1 MGKPIVESTA
11 TAPGT
16 RGGARG
22 RRPSGRSPLDTR
34 RRRLFFPFLLPA
46 LIVYVIFV
54 IGPALGALW
63 LSFNSWNGF
72 GSARWVGLRNYTIL
86 VQDPAFQTAFTNTM
100 IILVGVGSVVFVVS
114 FALTMIMRDMRG
126 RRFVRSVLFFPFIV
140 SPIVLAIVWGLLF
153 QHNGVVNIA
162 LKEIGI
168 NGPEW
173 MSSGNLFKM
182 ILAGVTWISVG
193 LYATIIL
200 AGVDRIPSYFYEDAS
215 LAGAGAFQRFRHITL
230 PLSWD
235 VVSVAAILWTINSLN
250 IFEFIY
256 AFGGGTTEL
265 PPPSVWNSALF
276 VYGETF
282 GGQVPS
288 YLFGYASASALFML
302 AVFAVFIVL
311 LRRLMRRDAIQY

>member
-1 MGKPIVESTA
+1 
-11 TAPGT
+11 
-16 RGGARG
+16 
-22 RRPSGRSPLDTR
+22 
-34 RRRLFFPFLLPA
+34 
-46 LIVYVIFV
+46 V

-72 GSARWVGLRNYTIL
+72 GAARWVGLRNYKIL
-86 VQDPAFQTAFTNTM
+86 VQDPAFKTAFTNTM
-100 IILVGVGSVVFVVS
+100 IILIGVGAVVFVVS

-153 QHNGVVNIA
+153 QHNGVVNTA
-162 LKEIGI
+162 LNGIGI
-168 NGPEW
+168 QGPAW
-173 MSSGNLFKM
+173 MSSANIFKM
-182 ILAGVTWISVG
+182 ILAGITWISVG

-265 PPPSVWNSALF
+265 PAPSVWNSALF

-288 YLFGYASASALFML
+288 YRFGYASAAALFML
-302 AVFAVFIVL
+302 AVFAIFIVL
-311 LRRLMRRDAIQY
+311 LRRLMRREAIQY